1 VFVPL
6 SRIFTVV
13 MAGVVCFGLIVPLAI
28 MRHDFALER
37 LIVGIYV
44 VYLIANVAVWLWQR
58 RRA

>member
-1 VFVPL
+1 
-6 SRIFTVV
+6 
-13 MAGVVCFGLIVPLAI
+13 